1 MLTEVGHS
9 HPPICEILKIIRSDA
24 LMRVW
29 RQHCLVVLLTGET
42 LYTHAFP
49 WVKHI
54 AVKILQTQTRVKHIA
69 IKMLQTQTSQA
80 HCHQDATNTDMS
92 QAHCHQDATNTDMSQ
107 AHCHQDPTNRGTT
120 QAHCCK
126 NPTNTDTLYT
136 LSRVKHITIEI
147 LHTHRH
153 RSSTLLSRSN
163 KHRHYIPFPESST
176 LP

>member
-1 MLTEVGHS
+1 LHSDKVKMLILTEVGHS

-69 IKMLQTQTSQA
+69 IKMPQTQTWVKHIAIKILLTEAQLKHIAVKILQTQT
-80 HCHQDATNTDMS
+80 HY
-92 QAHCHQDATNTDMSQ
+92 
-107 AHCHQDPTNRGTT
+107 TT
-120 QAHCCK
+120 FH
-126 NPTNTDTLYT
+126 
-136 LSRVKHITIEI
+136 
-147 LHTHRH
+147 
-153 RSSTLLSRSN
+153 
-163 KHRHYIPFPESST
+163 ESST